1 MKKVITVVIMIIILF
16 YTNSV
21 YALINDYISLD
32 SDGFEVSGENNNILF
47 TDDYDEDSNISIV
60 IKDNENG
67 VFEITD
73 EQLTYLKKEV
83 KAVFD
88 VKVTLIDKKPKT
100 VIGKNNKY
108 YNCAT
113 MNYSIDD
120 LEMFIEQY
128 IILTDHYS
136 YVITI
141 ASPNKEYMTSKKV
154 IDFLNSITIQD
165 TITNNNHNAETENSN
180 TTLLEDSIQAGVDG
194 LIEGAIFGGV
204 ALIIGLIVRGIGKI
218 KKKRIPKKE
227 NNKDRS
233 EFDNNINYNQTTN
246 SADEVKIQLNPTG
259 AWKEFLEK
267 QIGPSKKGK
276 TIKDLKYSEKQNNKK
291 K

>member
-67 VFEITD
+67 V
-73 EQLTYLKKEV
+73 
-83 KAVFD
+83 
-88 VKVTLIDKKPKT
+88 
-100 VIGKNNKY
+100 
-108 YNCAT
+108 
-113 MNYSIDD
+113 D

-227 NNKDRS
+227 NNKDRN

-276 TIKDLKYSEKQNNKK
+276 TIKDLKNSEKQNNKK